1 MLQAKQELRD
11 AATTSLELSEAAA
24 AAVAGEDGMGRN
36 KRRQAAEQELGQ
48 MGGYLLQSTGAPGAV
63 PASHHHGGQIPAN
76 FWMVANSNSQ
86 VMSGHHDP
94 IWAFNPAVNNSGLY
108 RGTMS
113 SGLHFM
119 NFPTPF
125 ALMPSQQL
133 GSNDGSG
140 VGGGGGGD
148 GNNMSGGDGHL
159 NMLTA
164 LNPYRH
170 VSGTGVSDSQASGSH
185 SHHGGGDDRH
195 DTNST
200 HHS

>member
-1 MLQAKQELRD
+1 MLQAKPELRD
-11 AATTSLELSEAAA
+11 ATTSLELSEAAA
-24 AAVAGEDGMGRN
+24 AAAAGEDGMGRN
-36 KRRQAAEQELGQ
+36 KRRQAADQELNQ
-48 MGGYLLQSTGAPGAV
+48 MGGYLLQTTGAGAV

-86 VMSGHHDP
+86 VMSGPHDP
-94 IWAFNPAVNNSGLY
+94 IWAFNPSVNNSGLY
-108 RGTMS
+108 RGSMS

-125 ALMPSQQL
+125 ALLPSQQL
-133 GSNDGSG
+133 SSNE
-140 VGGGGGGD
+140 GGGGGG
-148 GNNMSGGDGHL
+148 GGSNNMSGGDGHL

-170 VSGTGVSDSQASGSH
+170 VSGTGVSESQASGSH

-195 DTNST
+195 DTNS